1 MKEIRGLEPEIERIL
16 QNHRQEMLKWEE
28 NLTDELRKQKER
40 LNKEFEKRLT
50 EQREKNT
57 KEKEEALEHERSL
70 FLQRARNQ
78 SERFE
83 DEYSEERRRWNSN
96 LNAEIIKLEVLREKD
111 KKMYDEEIKMNEVKF
126 QKMLDEK
133 DNYYRQK
140 IADHEKRF
148 IEKMTLEIE
157 SLNFRA
163 NKEKETFVE
172 EKIRE
177 FDIKYN
183 SMKSDLMKDKEKQIE
198 IIIHKLGDETI
209 SERRK
214 MQVECESKAEETNKL
229 LKFENDQMRN
239 KICETKVR
247 IMLDENLNI
256 LSKRII
262 DFEHESAKKEKKILE
277 LTSNLN
283 EYKNKYSNVAKDF
296 TKEKINIET
305 DSKIKIE
312 RHIND
317 MKILSEKY
325 DSLKNYYENKLNEMK
340 QFHDSQINMLDN
352 RVKKKIESKE
362 EIIKKLHDDN
372 ECKNITIQKYEEML
386 SRQRKELLYSN

>member
-1 MKEIRGLEPEIERIL
+1 
-16 QNHRQEMLKWEE
+16 MLKWEE
-28 NLTDELRKQKER
+28 NLSDELRKQKER

-214 MQVECESKAEETNKL
+214 MQVECESKEEETNKQ
-229 LKFENDQMRN
+229 LKLENDQMRN
-239 KICETKVR
+239 KICELKDKLSGETKVR
-247 IMLDENLNI
+247 IMNL
-256 LSKRII
+256 LM
-262 DFEHESAKKEKKILE
+262 HM
-277 LTSNLN
+277 
-283 EYKNKYSNVAKDF
+283 NVF
-296 TKEKINIET
+296 
-305 DSKIKIE
+305 
-312 RHIND
+312 
-317 MKILSEKY
+317 
-325 DSLKNYYENKLNEMK
+325 
-340 QFHDSQINMLDN
+340 
-352 RVKKKIESKE
+352 
-362 EIIKKLHDDN
+362 
-372 ECKNITIQKYEEML
+372 
-386 SRQRKELLYSN
+386 